1 MKDITSIVVK
11 GCLTTALAMMTQSEL
26 AMAQSGGHHGSHGDH
41 NSLKITEVHVDDQL
55 GTLTI
60 NGHDLNFGS
69 KPLRVTLGNS
79 APLTI
84 ISADATTI
92 VANCPTIPCAEGDYL
107 LAVSKG
113 KGDSQRDEYDLT
125 IAPFGLQGPKGD
137 TGASG
142 ATGPKG
148 DTGPAGPQGDTG
160 ATGPKGDTGE
170 TGPKGDTG
178 ATGPQGDTGA
188 TGAAG

>member
-11 GCLTTALAMMTQSEL
+11 GCLTTALAMMAQSEP
-26 AMAQSGGHHGSHGDH
+26 AMANSGGHHGSHGGHD
-41 NSLKITEVHVDDQL
+41 SLKITEVHVDDQL

-60 NGHDLNFGS
+60 NGRDLDFGS

-84 ISADATTI
+84 LSADDTTI
-92 VANCPTIPCAEGDYL
+92 VANCPTNPCAEGDYL
-107 LAVSKG
+107 LVVSKG
-113 KGDSQRDEYDLT
+113 RGESQSDEYDLT

-137 TGASG
+137 TGA
-142 ATGPKG
+142 TGP
-148 DTGPAGPQGDTG
+148 Q
-160 ATGPKGDTGE
+160 
-170 TGPKGDTG
+170 GDTG

-188 TGAAG
+188 TGPQGDTGATGPQGDTGATGPQGATGPTGAAG

>member
-26 AMAQSGGHHGSHGDH
+26 AMAQSGGHHGGH

-107 LAVSKG
+107 LSVSKG
-113 KGDSQRDEYDLT
+113 RGESQSDEYDLT
-125 IAPFGLQGPKGD
+125 IVPFGLQGPKGD
-137 TGASG
+137 TGATGASG

-148 DTGPAGPQGDTG
+148 DTGATGAKGDTG
-160 ATGPKGDTGE
+160 ATGPKGDTGATGAKGDTGA

-178 ATGPQGDTGA
+178 ATG
-188 TGAAG
+188 AAG